1 MEAVADS
8 NSFSR
13 VALAVVALI
22 ALTSGC
28 AGTGEMA
35 ATGALE
41 SRPVEMTPTTLQVTS
56 QVPAGEQE
64 RADRMFAAAM
74 SDGEYSTDE
83 LERAY
88 SESVACTVRAGFEA
102 EVLQFDP
109 DYREFA
115 SAVMASGPM
124 DANGEDAASLTLTA
138 CQAIYWDV
146 ARVQWEKTLP
156 ASSGEEAVRL
166 QQERNRNHLACLANE
181 GYVFD
186 DLETAIW
193 SDEVPLTLLV
203 ECGEA
208 TSG

>member
-1 MEAVADS
+1 M
-8 NSFSR
+8 NSISFPRMS
-13 VALAVVALI
+13 LAVVALV
-22 ALTSGC
+22 ALASGC
-28 AGTGEMA
+28 GGSRDMA
-35 ATGALE
+35 ATGAVE
-41 SRPVEMTPTTLQVTS
+41 SRQVEMTPTTLQVTS
-56 QVPAGEQE
+56 QMPAGEQD

-83 LERAY
+83 LERAHG
-88 SESVACTVRAGFEA
+88 ESVACTVRAGFEA

-115 SAVMASGPM
+115 SVVAASGPM

-138 CQAIYWDV
+138 CQATYWDV
-146 ARVQWEKTLP
+146 AYVEWEKTQP

-166 QQERNRNHLACLANE
+166 QQERDRNHLECLANE